1 MEKYI
6 YKITN
11 KINGKSYIGQ
21 TTNYQRRFR
30 EHRNKGYGEEP
41 NKPLYNAFDK
51 YGIDNFDFEVI
62 EDLTENYNEREK
74 YWIQYY
80 NTLLPNGYNIEP
92 GGEEPPLNIGEN
104 SPYAEH
110 TKQQIEEIKESL
122 KNTDVSFEEL
132 AKKYNYSVSS
142 ILKINNGKI
151 WFNQNDIYPLRIDK
165 RNKRYYSERAL
176 LIIDDLLNT
185 ALTQKEIAKK
195 YGVSRSCVTMI
206 NIGENNRQSDLT
218 YPLRK

>member
-21 TTNYQRRFR
+21 TTDYQRRFR

-51 YGIDNFDFEVI
+51 YGIDNFDFEII

-110 TKQQIEEIKESL
+110 TKQQIEEIKDLL
-122 KNTDVSFEEL
+122 KNTDISFEEL

-151 WFNQNDIYPLRIDK
+151 WFNQNNIYPIRVDK
-165 RNKRYYSERAL
+165 RNKKYYSERAL

-185 ALTQKEIAKK
+185 TLTQKEIAKK

>member
-110 TKQQIEEIKESL
+110 TKQQIEEIKELL
-122 KNTDVSFEEL
+122 KNTDISFEEL

-151 WFNQNDIYPLRIDK
+151 WFNQNNIYPIRVDK

-185 ALTQKEIAKK
+185 TLTQKEIAKK

>member
-92 GGEEPPLNIGEN
+92 GGEEPPLNIGEK

-110 TKQQIEEIKESL
+110 TKQQIEEIKELL
-122 KNTDVSFEEL
+122 KNTDISFEEL

-151 WFNQNDIYPLRIDK
+151 WFNQNNIYPLRVDK

-185 ALTQKEIAKK
+185 TLTQKEIAKK

>member
-110 TKQQIEEIKESL
+110 TKQQIAEIKELL

-151 WFNQNDIYPLRIDK
+151 WFNQNDIYPLRVDK

-206 NIGENNRQSDLT
+206 NIGENNRQPDLT

>member
-165 RNKRYYSERAL
+165 RNKRYYSERTL

-185 ALTQKEIAKK
+185 TLTQKEIAKK

>member
-110 TKQQIEEIKESL
+110 TKQQIEEIKELL
-122 KNTDVSFEEL
+122 KNTDISFEEL

-151 WFNQNDIYPLRIDK
+151 WFNQNNIYPIRVDK

-185 ALTQKEIAKK
+185 TLTQKEIAKK

-206 NIGENNRQSDLT
+206 NIGENNKQSDLT

>member
-110 TKQQIEEIKESL
+110 TKQQIEEIKELL
-122 KNTDVSFEEL
+122 KNTDISFEEIAQL
-132 AKKYNYSVSS
+132 YNYSVSS

-151 WFNQNDIYPLRIDK
+151 WFNQNNIYPIRVDK

-185 ALTQKEIAKK
+185 TLTQKEIAKK